1 MRNNTITIYT
11 CTLRFVCIRLIL
23 YICKFGGSLS
33 GHQKQ
38 KVGYFGFEEIDGN
51 AVVLQKVD
59 SQLASAPQWQ
69 FLVGDELQQTDQNYS
84 GFKFSIDV
92 SQLQFL
98 LQEIRTVS
106 VTSQT

>member
-1 MRNNTITIYT
+1 MVDHFQDT
-11 CTLRFVCIRLIL
+11 
-23 YICKFGGSLS
+23 K
-33 GHQKQ
+33 KQ

-59 SQLASAPQWQ
+59 SHLASAPPWQ
-69 FLVGDELQQTDQNYS
+69 LLVGDELQQTDQNFS
-84 GFKFSIDV
+84 GFKFSIDI